1 MVGISLLFSQ
11 ICTIQKKVAVLDSV
25 GRPSSYTLTDVHTSV
40 RCRHDPLRFRSRE
53 RTEAGASQAIMQEMI
68 FTEYFDDITADML
81 VLIGTQTY
89 EIISVNTISNNV
101 KGHHLEL
108 EVVHSENV

>member
-11 ICTIQKKVAVLDSV
+11 RCTIQQKIAILDSV

-40 RCRHDPLRFRSRE
+40 KCRHDPLRFRSRE
-53 RTEAGASQAIMQEMI
+53 RTEPGASQSILQEMI
-68 FTEYFDDITADML
+68 FTEYFDDVTADMV

-89 EIISVNTISNNV
+89 EIISVNPIRNNV
-101 KGHHLEL
+101 KGHHLEI
-108 EVVHSENV
+108 EVVHSENT